1 MESEGAMDFADLL
14 LLSVH
19 RMASGGM
26 PPLPIRWLLV
36 DEAQDMDEVQVEWI
50 LLHGRAGADIT
61 LVGDDD
67 QSLYAFRHALG
78 YAGLQKISTELSATV
93 TTLPV
98 NYRCAPN
105 ILAHAAKLIAHNRN
119 RAAKK
124 ITAHR
129 EDVGEIRVIRAPDR
143 WAEVD
148 QIVETIE
155 KGAQDDEWAI
165 LARTNLIL
173 DTAELAL
180 SGINRP
186 CVRTGGK
193 SVWEH
198 SIGSVFSGLLRSVV
212 DDSWTG
218 LANALSFCG
227 IHAEWVN
234 EHSRRSFGGCIARL
248 ESAIEQA
255 PDDDGS
261 RKTLLR
267 LRMGLASWREQAAKG
282 RATLVIHGVAAFL
295 SDPKRPIESTLAAMM
310 KTAHLGDAGPHPV
323 IASAARELLN
333 KSDNERSGVLSTAMS
348 FLGLYRDPVVAEV
361 TRRCDW
367 RIADMVG
374 GKHPTTLYLVVPPS
388 DINRTKPLIRLILNQ
403 VGRRLTEDL
412 QAKSNR
418 HRLLLMLDEFPA
430 LGRLDFFESA
440 LAFMAGYGLKAF
452 LIAQSLNQIEKAY
465 GPNNS
470 ILDNCHVRVSFATND
485 ERTAKRVSDALG
497 TATEMKAMKN
507 YAGHRLSPWLGHM
520 MVSRSETARQLL
532 TPGEIMQLPPSDE
545 IVMVAGI
552 PPIRAKKARYYE
564 DQRFQERI
572 LAPPTLTKP
581 RKGQADDWSKL
592 ALPSAPDLHA
602 PIAAQEASDDDP
614 TESERRHQPEL
625 SRTKTVERKAVIEN
639 EFEIDPRD
647 DVEEDA
653 ARLSRMT
660 QTMRQVAR
668 QASLDPGDGIEL

>member
-1 MESEGAMDFADLL
+1 M
-14 LLSVH
+14 
-19 RMASGGM
+19 
-26 PPLPIRWLLV
+26 
-36 DEAQDMDEVQVEWI
+36 
-50 LLHGRAGADIT
+50 
-61 LVGDDD
+61 
-67 QSLYAFRHALG
+67 
-78 YAGLQKISTELSATV
+78 QKISTELSATV

-267 LRMGLASWREQAAKG
+267 LRMGLASG
-282 RATLVIHGVAAFL
+282 CATFFL
-295 SDPKRPIESTLAAMM
+295 
-310 KTAHLGDAGPHPV
+310 
-323 IASAARELLN
+323 
-333 KSDNERSGVLSTAMS
+333 
-348 FLGLYRDPVVAEV
+348 
-361 TRRCDW
+361 
-367 RIADMVG
+367 
-374 GKHPTTLYLVVPPS
+374 
-388 DINRTKPLIRLILNQ
+388 
-403 VGRRLTEDL
+403 
-412 QAKSNR
+412 
-418 HRLLLMLDEFPA
+418 
-430 LGRLDFFESA
+430 
-440 LAFMAGYGLKAF
+440 
-452 LIAQSLNQIEKAY
+452 
-465 GPNNS
+465 
-470 ILDNCHVRVSFATND
+470 
-485 ERTAKRVSDALG
+485 
-497 TATEMKAMKN
+497 
-507 YAGHRLSPWLGHM
+507 
-520 MVSRSETARQLL
+520 
-532 TPGEIMQLPPSDE
+532 
-545 IVMVAGI
+545 
-552 PPIRAKKARYYE
+552 
-564 DQRFQERI
+564 
-572 LAPPTLTKP
+572 
-581 RKGQADDWSKL
+581 
-592 ALPSAPDLHA
+592 
-602 PIAAQEASDDDP
+602 
-614 TESERRHQPEL
+614 
-625 SRTKTVERKAVIEN
+625 
-639 EFEIDPRD
+639 
-647 DVEEDA
+647 
-653 ARLSRMT
+653 
-660 QTMRQVAR
+660 
-668 QASLDPGDGIEL
+668 